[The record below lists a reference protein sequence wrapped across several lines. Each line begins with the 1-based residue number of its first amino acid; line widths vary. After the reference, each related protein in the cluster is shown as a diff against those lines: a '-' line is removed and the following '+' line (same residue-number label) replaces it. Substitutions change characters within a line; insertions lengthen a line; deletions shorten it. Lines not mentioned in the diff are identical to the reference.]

1 MVHSAHSPLYFICL
15 EQLLYIVK
23 SFQAAN
29 DKVNRISVPLS
40 SLLSALSNAHT
51 CSSYAFLYGIT
62 LTCRNARAELK

>member
-51 CSSYAFLYGIT
+51 YMLFVCFFIRY
-62 LTCRNARAELK
+62 NVNM

>member
-40 SLLSALSNAHT
+40 SLLSALTSLQRTYMLFVCFFIRYNV
-51 CSSYAFLYGIT
+51 
-62 LTCRNARAELK
+62 NM